1 MEAIT
6 FLSET
11 LGINAPF
18 AAFLFFAW
26 RFDKRLAKIENK
38 IFK

>member
-1 MEAIT
+1 MESFL

-11 LGINAPF
+11 LGVNAPF
-18 AAFLFFAW
+18 AAFLYFAW

>member
-1 MEAIT
+1 MGVFELAEMT
-6 FLSET
+6 
-11 LGINAPF
+11 GVNAPF
-18 AAFLFFAW
+18 LAFLYFAW

>member
-1 MEAIT
+1 MELLELADMM
-6 FLSET
+6 
-11 LGINAPF
+11 GINAPF
-18 AAFLFFAW
+18 AAFLYFAW

>member
-1 MEAIT
+1 MIEVFEVAEIM
-6 FLSET
+6 
-11 LGINAPF
+11 GINAPF
-18 AAFLFFAW
+18 AAFLYFAW